1 MVSREC
7 VYFVNLRQAYL
18 LAPHYADRLS
28 SRTVLFTCVTQN
40 ILDERKL
47 RRVFGDTVKNVW
59 IPRDTSDLEG
69 LVRER
74 DQTADRLENA
84 EIQLIKKANLAYQ
97 RALKSGHP
105 DLVPMTEVSS
115 HRDSKETTGVQ
126 ETKVVEV
133 TESPASPPLSTHGD
147 GTPIMA
153 SSYVLQGPAPGIS
166 GSVAAQWIG
175 AEERPRHRPIAN
187 FGRRVDTIKWTRT
200 RLKELG
206 VEISKLRR
214 DYRKGRSSPHPAV
227 FIEFHTQVDAQAAY
241 QTLAHH
247 RANHMRSEIVG
258 VRPEEIV
265 WDSLYFR
272 WWERIVRKFVIQG
285 FVAVMVIFW
294 SLPAAIVGSISNIKT
309 LSSVFFLHWLNQ
321 LPSIIIGLISGLL
334 PAVALAALMS
344 IVPMIM
350 RSRC

>member
-175 AEERPRHRPIAN
+175 AEEDVLIRSNGHA
-187 FGRRVDTIKWTRT
+187 
-200 RLKELG
+200 LG
-206 VEISKLRR
+206 
-214 DYRKGRSSPHPAV
+214 
-227 FIEFHTQVDAQAAY
+227 
-241 QTLAHH
+241 
-247 RANHMRSEIVG
+247 
-258 VRPEEIV
+258 
-265 WDSLYFR
+265 
-272 WWERIVRKFVIQG
+272 
-285 FVAVMVIFW
+285 
-294 SLPAAIVGSISNIKT
+294 
-309 LSSVFFLHWLNQ
+309 
-321 LPSIIIGLISGLL
+321 
-334 PAVALAALMS
+334 
-344 IVPMIM
+344 
-350 RSRC
+350 